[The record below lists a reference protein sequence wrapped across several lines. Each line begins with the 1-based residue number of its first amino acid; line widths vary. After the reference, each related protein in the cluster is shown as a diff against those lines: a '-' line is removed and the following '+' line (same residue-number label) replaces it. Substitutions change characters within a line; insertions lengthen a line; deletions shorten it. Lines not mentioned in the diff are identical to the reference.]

1 MARKKIT
8 VVGAGHVGSTT
19 ALWLATR
26 ELGDV
31 VLVDVAEGIA
41 AGKALDLMEAS
52 PIVGFDSSVTGT
64 TDYKDTANSDLVII
78 TAGLA
83 RKPGMSRSDLIDK
96 NKVIVR
102 DVTKNI
108 IKHSPETI
116 ILVVTNPLDVMVY
129 ETWEESGLP
138 PHKIIGLSGAL
149 DSSRMRAFIALELN
163 VSVEDVQAMVLGGHA
178 DEMVPLINYS
188 TVGGIPVTQFLTK
201 VKIDAIVERTRK
213 AGGEIVGLLK
223 TGSAYYAPSASVS
236 EMAESILK
244 DKKRII
250 PCAAYLDGEYGLK
263 GLFIGVPVKLGSKG
277 VEEVIEVELSTEQK
291 AAFNASADAI
301 KKLIGKL

>member
-8 VVGAGHVGSTT
+8 VVGAGHVGATT

-31 VLVDVAEGIA
+31 VLIDVVEGIA

-64 TDYKDTANSDLVII
+64 TDYKDTDNSDLVII

-108 IKHSPETI
+108 IKHSPEAI

-129 ETWEESGLP
+129 ETWEESGLA
-138 PHKIIGLSGAL
+138 PHKVIGLSGAL
-149 DSSRMRAFIALELN
+149 DSSRMRAFIAMELN

-188 TVGGIPVTQFLTK
+188 TVGGIPISQFLSK
-201 VKIDAIVERTRK
+201 EKIDAIIERTRK
-213 AGGEIVGLLK
+213 GGGEIVALLK

-250 PCAAYLDGEYGLK
+250 PCAAYLDGEYGMK
-263 GLFIGVPVKLGSKG
+263 DLFIGVPVKLGAKG
-277 VEEVIEVELSTEQK
+277 VEEVIELELDSDQK
-291 AAFNASADAI
+291 EAFNASADAI
-301 KKLIGKL
+301 RKLIGKL